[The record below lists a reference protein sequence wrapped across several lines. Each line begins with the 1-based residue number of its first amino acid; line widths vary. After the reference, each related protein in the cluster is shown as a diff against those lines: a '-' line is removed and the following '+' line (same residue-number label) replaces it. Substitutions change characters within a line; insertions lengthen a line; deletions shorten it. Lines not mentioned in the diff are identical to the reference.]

1 MENNQDDL
9 VVAVA
14 GHKDRMVKFFSY
26 IPGMM
31 SRIGNHI
38 DFPNCTADELVKIAS
53 LMLKD
58 LELEYDIDDEAYSV
72 RGGSK

>member
-1 MENNQDDL
+1 
-9 VVAVA
+9 
-14 GHKDRMVKFFSY
+14 
-26 IPGMM
+26 MM

-53 LMLKD
+53 LMLQD